1 MRLGSPAASVSALAP
16 PGLASSSLEGPLRAR
31 LQQRLHHAGHVR
43 AIHQTRQ
50 MGHADRELEIAIKQ
64 ELQRLASFVAG
75 LVRIGAGRQQHVHDL
90 RRAIERQLQRRAA
103 TGTWH
108 R

>member
-16 PGLASSSLEGPLRAR
+16 PGLASSSPWGAAAR

-50 MGHADRELEIAIKQ
+50 IGHADRELEIAIKQ

-75 LVRIGAGRQQHVHDL
+75 RFGSAP
-90 RRAIERQLQRRAA
+90 AA
-103 TGTWH
+103 SSMSTICGEP
-108 R
+108 